1 MSKIKGLYFYGY
13 ENADIR
19 FRNAGIEKKVA
30 AQIKALNQSGL
41 SCRQVKYP
49 KRFSLSIWRK
59 IIMRLPFQ
67 GPIGDCLSRHKPEFD
82 GFDFYYIRRPI
93 FLSLPHL
100 LAIRKIRRHNPHAVI
115 LYELWTYPIKKELIR
130 RWFNHPFWWKEVCYM
145 PFLKRYINRY
155 VAVSNLDKIEGVAT
169 IKMKN
174 GIDFDLIPPP
184 INLSPEDRS
193 IHIVAVAKITIWHG
207 YDRFLQ
213 GLYRYYKSGGNRKI
227 VLHIV
232 GTGSGQQKLNEMI
245 KEMNLN
251 ENVVMHGFKTGTEL
265 DAIYNKCHLGLISLA
280 TQDKDIYIHSTL
292 KSREYLAKGLPTIA
306 TGITDVFVNTDYK
319 YNLELPMNEKI
330 VDMNRII
337 AFYDQIYT
345 HATRQQVMTEIR
357 EFAERTIAIQT
368 TMKPIIQYIKDT
380 VNLYK

>member
-82 GFDFYYIRRPI
+82 FYYIRRPV

-100 LAIRKIRRHNPHAVI
+100 LSIRKIRKHNPNAVI
-115 LYELWTYPIKKELIR
+115 LYELWTYPFKKELTSR
-130 RWFNHPFWWKEVCYM
+130 LFDYPLWWKEVCYM

-155 VAVSNLDKIEGVAT
+155 VTVSNHNKISGVTT
-169 IKMKN
+169 IKMAN
-174 GIDFDLIPPP
+174 GIDFDLISP
-184 INLSPEDRS
+184 INPLPGNDA
-193 IHIVAVAKITIWHG
+193 IHIIAVAKISVWHG

-213 GLYRYYKSGGNRKI
+213 GMYRYYKSGGKQKI

-232 GTGSGQQKLNEMI
+232 GTGFGQQKLNEMI
-245 KEMNLN
+245 KKMNLN
-251 ENVVMHGFKTGTEL
+251 ENVVMHGFKTGAEL
-265 DAIYNKCHLGLISLA
+265 DAIYNMCHLGLISLA

-368 TMKPIIQYIKDT
+368 TMKPIIQYIKDS
-380 VNLYK
+380 VNFYK